1 MKTNRILDLLEL
13 VSSIIFVGFLSA
25 LLYFSLKYWTTNI
38 GLVLN
43 FHAKMFSV
51 AMLITVVT
59 VIAQWLEGRIKVI
72 RTIWK
77 RMKRRAL
84 WQTIKN

>member
-1 MKTNRILDLLEL
+1 
-13 VSSIIFVGFLSA
+13 
-25 LLYFSLKYWTTNI
+25 
-38 GLVLN
+38 
-43 FHAKMFSV
+43 
-51 AMLITVVT
+51 MLITVVT